1 MADNG
6 NWIMRKRSGGGQLC
20 PSEHTTRGNS
30 FPATSPLVSATDS
43 GIPAESGVSGS
54 TLGQLQ
60 ARRRRLSQLDP
71 TRVHPAAA
79 PLRPSEV
86 LLLLTMPRSGPP
98 GAPLPGPGD
107 FERTPGIG
115 RGQALPGAGVCG
127 QQANVGGIPPSG
139 GRGVPL
145 DLATPIFMA
154 AGAAN
159 YLNGMQGVAPGGA
172 SFNPFGFRGWNVIK
186 CPGVFQNTP
195 GVF

>member
-1 MADNG
+1 MISRSRWVADNG

-79 PLRPSEV
+79 PLRPSAVFAPDHPPLVPKWFMFCGSCFVHWVSPFLPWKSLTTVSPRLCCVLAALLASSLPPVV
-86 LLLLTMPRSGPP
+86 LLLLLRPPILRSP
-98 GAPLPGPGD
+98 
-107 FERTPGIG
+107 
-115 RGQALPGAGVCG
+115 ALA
-127 QQANVGGIPPSG
+127 
-139 GRGVPL
+139 
-145 DLATPIFMA
+145 
-154 AGAAN
+154 
-159 YLNGMQGVAPGGA
+159 
-172 SFNPFGFRGWNVIK
+172 
-186 CPGVFQNTP
+186 
-195 GVF
+195 